1 MSPQHWVALMQ
12 GISPGKHTQD
22 ALPEWG
28 NFTERGT
35 SSPNRYHSPTLM
47 GLRQCHVPSELAWK
61 IKVVGLHLLQ
71 VFLNF
76 IYNLAIFFF
85 LKICFHFCFQETNSL
100 SNYQFLFQDLAITT
114 LIGVTSKNFK
124 ASFCGV
130 FPCFLPS
137 TRQGLSVLK
146 AGAGLSVA

>member
-1 MSPQHWVALMQ
+1 MQ

-28 NFTERGT
+28 NFTEWGT
-35 SSPNRYHSPTLM
+35 SPLNRYHSLTPM
-47 GLRQCHVPSELAWK
+47 GSRQCHVPSELAWK
-61 IKVVGLHLLQ
+61 IKVVGPHLLQ

-76 IYNLAIFFF
+76 IYNLAIL

-124 ASFCGV
+124 AFILQGR
-130 FPCFLPS
+130 PLLPS
-137 TRQGLSVLK
+137 LHPRKVCWSQRQE
-146 AGAGLSVA
+146 GAGLSVA